1 MKAQEL
7 LTAIYGGYPMGL
19 WLALAIVSITMGAS
33 LWIALGKIDEE
44 N

>member
-1 MKAQEL
+1 MMVLEI
-7 LTAIYGGYPMGL
+7 LTAIYGGFPMEF
-19 WLALAIVSITMGAS
+19 WLFAAIVPVFLGAS

>member
-1 MKAQEL
+1 MKAIEIV
-7 LTAIYGGYPMGL
+7 TAIYGGYPMDL
-19 WLALAIVSITMGAS
+19 WLALGIVSTTVGAS